1 MRQYR
6 YLHLDVFTDRAFEG
20 NQLAV
25 FPEAQGLE
33 AATMLQM
40 TREMNFS
47 ECTFVLPPER
57 DGDVRMRIFSPGEEM
72 PMAGHP
78 TIGTTFALALL
89 KVIEAGRSV
98 FTFELPVGPTP
109 VELEWEEEQLSFAW
123 MTQQRPKYGP
133 VAGDAGALAEALH
146 VGADCVM
153 DGLPL
158 EEVSCGVPFFFL
170 PLKTRKDVDRAEPDR
185 LGMMRFFENQK
196 LPLHGLFLFT
206 LEGGADEATA
216 YSRMFAPSLGIA
228 EDPATGGA
236 SGPLGCYLV
245 KHQLIDT
252 TRANHFVSLQGVK
265 MGRPSRIHISVSV
278 ETQREQ
284 SGRDAQR
291 GGDAEGTSLEQS
303 GGSKSGGDAN
313 PNITRVRVG
322 GKAVLVGEGTLTV

>member
-6 YLHLDVFTDRAFEG
+6 YLHLDVFTDKAFEG

-33 AATMLQM
+33 AAVMQQM

-47 ECTFVLPPER
+47 ECTFILPPEN
-57 DGDVRMRIFSPGEEM
+57 DGDVRMRIFTPGEEM

-78 TIGTTFALALL
+78 TIGSTFALALL
-89 KVIEAGRSV
+89 KVIEPARPR

-109 VELEWEEEQLSFAW
+109 VELEWDEGQLSFAW
-123 MTQQRPKYGP
+123 MTQQRPKHG
-133 VAGDAGALAEALH
+133 AIAQQAGALAEALH
-146 VGADCVM
+146 VDPTSIT
-153 DGLPL
+153 DLPV

-170 PLKTRKDVDRAEPDR
+170 PLKTRKAVDQAEPDR
-185 LGMMRFFENQK
+185 LALTRFFERQN
-196 LPLHGLFLFT
+196 LPIHGLFLFS

-216 YSRMFAPSLGIA
+216 YSRMFAPSLGIS
-228 EDPATGGA
+228 EDPATGAA

-245 KHQLIDT
+245 KHRLIDAD
-252 TRANHFVSLQGVK
+252 RAKHFVSLQGVK
-265 MGRPSRIHISVSV
+265 MGRPSRIHVSIGV

-291 GGDAEGTSLEQS
+291 GGGGAEASPREDPDTP
-303 GGSKSGGDAN
+303 D
-313 PNITRVRVG
+313 ITLVRVG
-322 GKAVLVGEGTLTV
+322 GKAVLVGEGTLMA